1 MMFLFFFSSRR
12 RHTRCALVTGVQTC
26 ALPILVGVSL
36 SLSAAMMIP
45 PMIAATAR
53 TAMIQLEPPS
63 RPFFFETAEVERAP
77 SNAVAAATGAAI
89 IEVAARETA
98 ALVSRFIIFS
108 IHWYFTY
115 FRLARRMFPRPSSAL
130 TSLGDRKSV

>member
-1 MMFLFFFSSRR
+1 
-12 RHTRCALVTGVQTC
+12 
-26 ALPILVGVSL
+26 
-36 SLSAAMMIP
+36 MMIP

-108 IHWYFTY
+108 IHWYFRY
-115 FRLARRMFPRPSSAL
+115 FRIARIMLPRPSSEL
-130 TSLGDRKSV
+130 TSLGTGAGNCNAFCPLTAIPIDLLNRQKAPHWHRFTRGEHARPARM